1 MNATFLYVEA
11 CKCMLSISEDTAS
24 SWRELFQ
31 LIPKLR
37 QALTCRV
44 CRGLLVEPYG
54 SQSCEHYVCHEC
66 LKKKRSL
73 NPGCRWCLNMDNLVP
88 DKQTKI
94 LLACYQKLCSFVT
107 ESRAISQLRSQNGE
121 YNAILAVVHEAM
133 ASPISMD
140 EGLQDYKPTNHEGKL
155 NNNNICSSAK
165 TTDNMA
171 VVSRGRSETLPPEV
185 IAPLPKRKIMQLL
198 NELDG
203 NEDAKPRRK
212 KRKHFKG
219 TIYNYSKKKKL
230 KKATEGVSDTESIVC
245 QQFLGTLQ
253 TIENAQDT
261 NEDVQVVDE
270 VEEADLTTP
279 STDNRVNGICRCGV
293 SSVGTTKRCVKK
305 HCLCYSNNKSCEDCL
320 CCNCANPYNNNN
332 NKMVNELKPIQ
343 EDEEICISSC

>member
-11 CKCMLSISEDTAS
+11 CKCMLSVSEDKAS
-24 SWRELFQ
+24 SWTELFQ
-31 LIPKLR
+31 LLPKLR

-54 SQSCEHYVCHEC
+54 SQSCEHYVCHGC

-73 NPGCRWCLNMDNLVP
+73 NPGCRWCLNMDVLVP

-107 ESRAISQLRSQNGE
+107 ESRALSQLRSQNGE

-140 EGLQDYKPTNHEGKL
+140 NCEQDHKPADLEIKL
-155 NNNNICSSAK
+155 NNNNICTSAK
-165 TTDNMA
+165 TTNNMA
-171 VVSRGRSETLPPEV
+171 VKSRGCSETLPPEV
-185 IAPLPKRKIMQLL
+185 IAPLPKRKIIQLL
-198 NELDG
+198 DELDG
-203 NEDAKPRRK
+203 NQAKPRRK

-219 TIYNYSKKKKL
+219 TIYNYNKKKKL
-230 KKATEGVSDTESIVC
+230 KKATESVTETESLVC

-270 VEEADLTTP
+270 VEETNLTTP
-279 STDNRVNGICRCGV
+279 LTDNQLNGTCRCGQ
-293 SSVGTTKRCVKK
+293 SSTGGTKRCVKK
-305 HCLCYSNNKSCEDCL
+305 RCPCYNSDKSCEQCL

-332 NKMVNELKPIQ
+332 NKVVHELKPIQ
-343 EDEEICISSC
+343 EDEEICC